1 MKRRDYMK
9 KLKHVMAGIVF
20 TFAVGLMLSCQV
32 KAETTIDLNGNKVE
46 VSVWTKQTSMK
57 DGSYKIISSEAGTI
71 AYFDKDGNLLKV
83 ENKATGKIIM
93 NNMKEPETTTK
104 QPETSVKAA
113 DKITMPKVKKLK
125 KKTKYSYYKGVKSVK
140 KNGKPNWGKIKY
152 KYGIKLTWSKVKNA
166 KGYEVYRYENAK
178 GCWTKIKTVKKPT
191 YTLTNML
198 EGEKVKIRVRA
209 YKKTKSGNEYGKY
222 SGVLSFKTKRI
233 YTKVYNNAKTKNFY
247 SKFSSEDAFVY
258 QNKLRKKE
266 GVAPLKWSDVLYVI
280 AVQRTKDKESKPHEK
295 MHCTIENVLER
306 KFDIDNENASCF
318 AWFCSSENL
327 YFGTSSKI
335 SNAVWNWYDEKNG
348 NLGNGGDGKGHYRNV
363 VNKEWL
369 YGTICI
375 RSDGKRTA
383 GIYANKKYDGE
394 SANLD
399 SDKNFIYDFS
409 FLK

>member
-1 MKRRDYMK
+1 
-9 KLKHVMAGIVF
+9 MAGIVF
-20 TFAVGLMLSCQV
+20 TFAVGLMLGCQV

-152 KYGIKLTWSKVKNA
+152 QYGIKLIWSKVKNA

-198 EGEKVKIRVRA
+198 EGEKVKIKVRA
-209 YKKTKSGNEYGKY
+209 YKKTKNGNEYGKY
-222 SGVLSFKTKRI
+222 SDVLSFTTKNMYTKIYKNGKTKG
-233 YTKVYNNAKTKNFY
+233 FF
-247 SKFSSEDAFVY
+247 SKWASEDAFVI
-258 QNKLRKKE
+258 QNDMRVKVGAK
-266 GVAPLKWSDVLYVI
+266 PLKWSDRIYEI
-280 AVQRTKDKESKPHEK
+280 ASLRAYMMATKDGLTHKGLDRDIKSIFAKYKVKDNKLKEDKYWK
-295 MHCTIENVLER
+295 LDMLAENVAGAF
-306 KFDIDNENASCF
+306 KTPKTVVAG
-318 AWFCSSENL
+318 W
-327 YFGTSSKI
+327 
-335 SNAVWNWYDEKNG
+335 KNS
-348 NLGNGGDGKGHYRNV
+348 KGHYKNM
-363 VNKEWL
+363 VNED
-369 YGTICI
+369 YNTGAIAVY
-375 RSDGKRTA
+375 RV
-383 GIYANKKYDGE
+383 
-394 SANLD
+394 
-399 SDKNFIYDFS
+399 YDFKKNHMTKWCS
-409 FLK
+409 DFSDYSDYDYLFNEVM

>member
-1 MKRRDYMK
+1 MK

-71 AYFDKDGNLLKV
+71 AYFDKNGNLLKV
-83 ENKATGKIIM
+83 ENKATGKIIL

-113 DKITMPKVKKLK
+113 DKITMPKVRKLK

-152 KYGIKLTWSKVKNA
+152 QYGIKLIWSKVKNA

-198 EGEKVKIRVRA
+198 EGEKVKIKVRA
-209 YKKTKSGNEYGKY
+209 YKKTKNGNEYGKY
-222 SGVLSFKTKRI
+222 SDVLSFTTKNMYTKKYKNGKTKG
-233 YTKVYNNAKTKNFY
+233 FY
-247 SKFSSEDAFVY
+247 SKWASEDAFVL
-258 QNKLRKKE
+258 QNKLRTKA
-266 GVAPLKWSDVLYVI
+266 GVNQLKWSDRIYEI
-280 AVQRTKDKESKPHEK
+280 ASLRAYMMATKDGLTHAGEWRDEKSILKKWGYTDKELS
-295 MHCTIENVLER
+295 
-306 KFDIDNENASCF
+306 NAPDVTCEIAADAF
-318 AWFCSSENL
+318 KTPKKVVNGWKHSENH
-327 YFGTSSKI
+327 YA
-335 SNAVWNWYDEKNG
+335 SNINKEYKVAATAVYYVYDHKNG
-348 NLGNGGDGKGHYRNV
+348 YTTKWCSNFTPDINYDK
-363 VNKEWL
+363 
-369 YGTICI
+369 TINEKQ
-375 RSDGKRTA
+375 R
-383 GIYANKKYDGE
+383 
-394 SANLD
+394 
-399 SDKNFIYDFS
+399 
-409 FLK
+409 

>member
-9 KLKHVMAGIVF
+9 KLKHVMAGIAF

-83 ENKATGKIIM
+83 ENKSTGKIIL
-93 NNMKEPETTTK
+93 NNIKEPETTTK
-104 QPETSVKAA
+104 QVETKVA

-152 KYGIKLTWSKVKNA
+152 QYGIKLIWSKVKNA

-198 EGEKVKIRVRA
+198 EGEKVKIKVRA
-209 YKKTKSGNEYGKY
+209 YKKTKNGNEYGKY
-222 SGVLSFKTKRI
+222 SDVLSFTTKNMYTKIYKNGKTKG
-233 YTKVYNNAKTKNFY
+233 FF
-247 SKFSSEDAFVY
+247 SKWASEDAFVI
-258 QNKLRKKE
+258 QNDMRVKVGAK
-266 GVAPLKWSDVLYVI
+266 PLKWSDRIYEIASLRAYMMATKDGLTHKGLDRDIKSIFAKYKVKDNKLKEDKYWKLDMLAENVAGAFKTPKTVVASWKNSKRHYKNIVNEDYNTGAI
-280 AVQRTKDKESKPHEK
+280 AV
-295 MHCTIENVLER
+295 
-306 KFDIDNENASCF
+306 
-318 AWFCSSENL
+318 
-327 YFGTSSKI
+327 
-335 SNAVWNWYDEKNG
+335 
-348 NLGNGGDGKGHYRNV
+348 YRV
-363 VNKEWL
+363 
-369 YGTICI
+369 
-375 RSDGKRTA
+375 
-383 GIYANKKYDGE
+383 
-394 SANLD
+394 
-399 SDKNFIYDFS
+399 YDFKKNHMTKWCS
-409 FLK
+409 DFSDYSDYDYLFNEVM

>member
-1 MKRRDYMK
+1 MK
-9 KLKHVMAGIVF
+9 KLKHVMAGAALMIMF
-20 TFAVGLMLSCQV
+20 GLTLNSNV
-32 KAETTIDLNGNKVE
+32 KAEITYDLNGNRVD
-46 VSVWTKQTSMK
+46 VSSWTKQTSMK
-57 DGSYKIISSEAGTI
+57 DGSYKIISSESGTI
-71 AYFDKDGNLLKV
+71 AYFDKEGNLLKV

-222 SGVLSFKTKRI
+222 SGVLSFKTKDM
-233 YTKVYNNAKTKNFY
+233 YTKIYKNVKTKGFF
-247 SKFSSEDAFVY
+247 SKWASEDAFVI
-258 QNKLRKKE
+258 QNDMRVKVGAK
-266 GVAPLKWSDVLYVI
+266 PLKWSDRIYEI
-280 AVQRTKDKESKPHEK
+280 ASLRAYMMATKDGLTHKGLDRDIKSIFAKYKVKDNKLKEDKYWELD
-295 MHCTIENVLER
+295 MLAENVAGAFETP
-306 KFDIDNENASCF
+306 KTVVAS
-318 AWFCSSENL
+318 W
-327 YFGTSSKI
+327 
-335 SNAVWNWYDEKNG
+335 KNS
-348 NLGNGGDGKGHYRNV
+348 KGHYKNM
-363 VNKEWL
+363 VNED
-369 YGTICI
+369 YNTGAIAVY
-375 RSDGKRTA
+375 RV
-383 GIYANKKYDGE
+383 
-394 SANLD
+394 
-399 SDKNFIYDFS
+399 YDFKKNYMTKWCS
-409 FLK
+409 DFSDYSDYDYLFNEVM

>member
-9 KLKHVMAGIVF
+9 KLKHVMAGIAF
-20 TFAVGLMLSCQV
+20 TFAVGLILSCQV

-83 ENKATGKIIM
+83 ENKSTGKIIL
-93 NNMKEPETTTK
+93 NNIKEPETTTK
-104 QPETSVKAA
+104 QVETKVA

-125 KKTKYSYYKGVKSVK
+125 KKTKYSYYKGVKSIK

-152 KYGIKLTWSKVKNA
+152 QYGIKLTWSKVKNA

-178 GCWTKIKTVKKPT
+178 GCWTKIKTVKKTT

-222 SGVLSFKTKRI
+222 SGVLSFKSKKM
-233 YTKVYNNAKTKNFY
+233 YTKIYKNGKTKGFI
-247 SKFSSEDAFVY
+247 SKFGSEDAFVY

-266 GVAPLKWSDVLYVI
+266 GVTSLEWNDILYTI
-280 AVQRTKDKESKPHEK
+280 AVQRTKDKESTPHEK
-295 MHCTIENVLER
+295 TESTRFNILQNLTSKSRARELDDTLNLVVGENMVYGGKCSIEKPADAWYET
-306 KFDIDNENASCF
+306 KFYEKGYSHYHNMISKSYRLGAIAIATKKGNS
-318 AWFCSSENL
+318 
-327 YFGTSSKI
+327 GGITS
-335 SNAVWNWYDEKNG
+335 
-348 NLGNGGDGKGHYRNV
+348 
-363 VNKEWL
+363 
-369 YGTICI
+369 
-375 RSDGKRTA
+375 
-383 GIYANKKYDGE
+383 GIYG
-394 SANLD
+394 
-399 SDKNFIYDFS
+399 SDDWNNITK
-409 FLK
+409 

>member
-1 MKRRDYMK
+1 
-9 KLKHVMAGIVF
+9 MAGIAF

-152 KYGIKLTWSKVKNA
+152 QYGIKLIWSKVKNA

-178 GCWTKIKTVKKPT
+178 GCWTKIKTVKKTT

-222 SGVLSFKTKRI
+222 SGVLSFKTKDM
-233 YTKVYNNAKTKNFY
+233 YTKIYKNAKTKGFY
-247 SKFSSEDAFVY
+247 SKWASEDAFVI
-258 QNKLRKKE
+258 QNDMRVKAGAK
-266 GVAPLKWSDVLYVI
+266 PLKWSDRIYEI
-280 AVQRTKDKESKPHEK
+280 ASLRAYMMATKDGLTHKGLDRDIKSIFAKYKVKDNKLKEDKYWELD
-295 MHCTIENVLER
+295 MLAENVAGEFR
-306 KFDIDNENASCF
+306 TPKTVVAS
-318 AWFCSSENL
+318 W
-327 YFGTSSKI
+327 
-335 SNAVWNWYDEKNG
+335 KNS
-348 NLGNGGDGKGHYRNV
+348 KGHYKNM
-363 VNKEWL
+363 VNED
-369 YGTICI
+369 YNTGAIAVY
-375 RSDGKRTA
+375 RV
-383 GIYANKKYDGE
+383 
-394 SANLD
+394 
-399 SDKNFIYDFS
+399 YDFKKDYMTKWCS
-409 FLK
+409 DFSDYSDYDYLFNEVM

>member
-9 KLKHVMAGIVF
+9 KLKHVMAGAAF

-83 ENKATGKIIM
+83 ENKSTGKIIL
-93 NNMKEPETTTK
+93 NNIKEPETTTK
-104 QPETSVKAA
+104 QVETKVA

-125 KKTKYSYYKGVKSVK
+125 KKTKYSYYKGVKSIK

-152 KYGIKLTWSKVKNA
+152 QYGIKLIWSKVKNA

-178 GCWTKIKTVKKPT
+178 GCWTKIKTVKKTT

-222 SGVLSFKTKRI
+222 SGVLSFKTKDM
-233 YTKVYNNAKTKNFY
+233 YTKTYKNGKTKGFY
-247 SKFSSEDAFVY
+247 SKWASEDAFVL
-258 QNKLRKKE
+258 QNKLRTKV
-266 GVAPLKWSDVLYVI
+266 GVNQLKWSDRIYEI
-280 AVQRTKDKESKPHEK
+280 ASLRAYMMATKDGLTHAGEWRDEKSILKKWGYTDKELS
-295 MHCTIENVLER
+295 
-306 KFDIDNENASCF
+306 NAPDVTCEIAADAF
-318 AWFCSSENL
+318 KTPKKVVNGWKHSENH
-327 YFGTSSKI
+327 YA
-335 SNAVWNWYDEKNG
+335 SNINKEYKVAATAVYYVYDHKNG
-348 NLGNGGDGKGHYRNV
+348 YTTKWCSNFTPDINYDK
-363 VNKEWL
+363 
-369 YGTICI
+369 TINEKQ
-375 RSDGKRTA
+375 R
-383 GIYANKKYDGE
+383 
-394 SANLD
+394 
-399 SDKNFIYDFS
+399 
-409 FLK
+409 

>member
-1 MKRRDYMK
+1 MK
-9 KLKHVMAGIVF
+9 KLKHVMAGIAF

-32 KAETTIDLNGNKVE
+32 KAETTVDLNGNKIE

-83 ENKATGKIIM
+83 ENKATGEIIL

-166 KGYEVYRYENAK
+166 NGYEVYRYENAK

-222 SGVLSFKTKRI
+222 SGVLSFKSKKM
-233 YTKVYNNAKTKNFY
+233 YTKIYKNGKTKGFI
-247 SKFSSEDAFVY
+247 SKFGSEDAFVY

-266 GVAPLKWSDVLYVI
+266 GVTSLEWNDILYTI
-280 AVQRTKDKESKPHEK
+280 AVQRTKDKESTPHEK
-295 MHCTIENVLER
+295 TESTRFNILQNLTSKSRARELDDTLNLVVGENMVYGGKCSIEKPADAWYET
-306 KFDIDNENASCF
+306 KFYEKGYSHYHNMISKSYRLGAIAIATKKGNS
-318 AWFCSSENL
+318 
-327 YFGTSSKI
+327 GGITS
-335 SNAVWNWYDEKNG
+335 
-348 NLGNGGDGKGHYRNV
+348 
-363 VNKEWL
+363 
-369 YGTICI
+369 
-375 RSDGKRTA
+375 
-383 GIYANKKYDGE
+383 GIYG
-394 SANLD
+394 
-399 SDKNFIYDFS
+399 SDDWNNITK
-409 FLK
+409 

>member
-1 MKRRDYMK
+1 
-9 KLKHVMAGIVF
+9 MAGIAF

-152 KYGIKLTWSKVKNA
+152 QYGIKLIW
-166 KGYEVYRYENAK
+166 RYENAK
-178 GCWTKIKTVKKPT
+178 GCWTKIKTVKKTT

-222 SGVLSFKTKRI
+222 SGVLSFKTKDM
-233 YTKVYNNAKTKNFY
+233 YTKTYKNGKTKGFY
-247 SKFSSEDAFVY
+247 SKWASEDAFVI
-258 QNKLRKKE
+258 QNDMRVKAGAK
-266 GVAPLKWSDVLYVI
+266 PLKWSDRIYEIASLRAYMMATKDGLTHKGLDRDIKSIFAKYKVKDNKLKEDKYWELDMLAENVAGEFKTPKTVVASWKNSKRHYKNMVNEDYNTGAI
-280 AVQRTKDKESKPHEK
+280 AV
-295 MHCTIENVLER
+295 
-306 KFDIDNENASCF
+306 
-318 AWFCSSENL
+318 
-327 YFGTSSKI
+327 
-335 SNAVWNWYDEKNG
+335 
-348 NLGNGGDGKGHYRNV
+348 YRV
-363 VNKEWL
+363 
-369 YGTICI
+369 
-375 RSDGKRTA
+375 
-383 GIYANKKYDGE
+383 
-394 SANLD
+394 
-399 SDKNFIYDFS
+399 YDFKKNHMTKWCS
-409 FLK
+409 DFSDYSDYDYLFNEVM

>member
-1 MKRRDYMK
+1 M
-9 KLKHVMAGIVF
+9 VGIAF

-71 AYFDKDGNLLKV
+71 AYFDKNGNLLKV
-83 ENKATGKIIM
+83 ENKATGKIIL

-104 QPETSVKAA
+104 QPEISVKAA
-113 DKITMPKVKKLK
+113 DKITMPKVRKLK

-152 KYGIKLTWSKVKNA
+152 KYGIRLTWSKVKNA

-209 YKKTKSGNEYGKY
+209 YRKTKNGNEYGKY
-222 SGVLSFKTKRI
+222 SGVLSFKTKDM
-233 YTKVYNNAKTKNFY
+233 YTKIYKNAKTKNFY
-247 SKFSSEDAFVY
+247 SKFGSEDAFVY

-266 GVAPLKWSDVLYVI
+266 GVIPLKWSDVLYVI

-295 MHCTIENVLER
+295 MHYTIENVLE
-306 KFDIDNENASCF
+306 KNFDIDNENASCF
-318 AWFCSSENL
+318 ACFCSSENL

-335 SNAVWNWYDEKNG
+335 SNAVWYWYDEKNG

-375 RSDGKRTA
+375 RSDGRRTA
-383 GIYANKKYDGE
+383 GIYANKKYDGK